1 MTKQT
6 TTQINKMNEVVDTY
20 GGVPSCLLFGS
31 PVSKS
36 DGSVV
41 NVEDLNIGDEIL
53 SLPGSTDE
61 SDEVI
66 GKVILSINGSFTQ
79 HSQVLKSFV

>member
-1 MTKQT
+1 MFPKS
-6 TTQINKMNEVVDTY
+6 IEIVDTY

-53 SLPGSTDE
+53 TF
-61 SDEVI
+61 
-66 GKVILSINGSFTQ
+66 FTR
-79 HSQVLKSFV
+79 FY